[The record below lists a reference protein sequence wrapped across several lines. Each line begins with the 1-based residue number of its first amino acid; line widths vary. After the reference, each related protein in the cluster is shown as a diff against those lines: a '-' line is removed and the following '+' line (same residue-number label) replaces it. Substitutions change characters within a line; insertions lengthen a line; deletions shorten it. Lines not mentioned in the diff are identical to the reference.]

1 LPIIVEYDT
10 GSSGTI
16 AALSLHPVAAF
27 SYGLLELGRLEDT
40 GVGVTS
46 DTFNSTSNPSA
57 FTFLSALSSLAF
69 DSILFGI
76 LTWYLNRVITPDF
89 GQALPFYFPFTAQ
102 YWGCNKK
109 AAPEHM
115 ESLEQT
121 DEDIYGSSIPIEG
134 VSENLRAKADSNIVI
149 RHLSKKFGVD
159 KTAVDDL
166 SFTMYNGQ
174 VTALLGHNG
183 AYVTKYF
190 VCATQI
196 SMILT
201 AF

>member
-1 LPIIVEYDT
+1 VKIEEA
-10 GSSGTI
+10 SSSSVW
-16 AALSLHPVAAF
+16 AASLHPIAAF
-27 SYGLLELGRLEDT
+27 SYGLSELGRLEDA
-40 GVGVTS
+40 GVGVT
-46 DTFNSTSNPSA
+46 TNTINSTVYPSGY
-57 FTFLSALSSLAF
+57 TFFSALSSLVV
-69 DSILFGI
+69 DSILYG
-76 LTWYLNRVITPDF
+76 LVTWYLNRVITPDF

-109 AAPEHM
+109 AAPEYR
-115 ESLEQT
+115 EALEQT

-134 VSENLRAKADSNIVI
+134 VSENLRAKSESNIVI

-183 AYVTKYF
+183 AYVMKFF